1 MISHRADDL
10 LSPQVGFSLIIVQR
24 IIRNAKS
31 LYKLLLLDP
40 MGTQLE
46 FQFKILGIQFLFKS
60 LWNHSHEQEQ
70 AQKIALF
77 WLYTDTC
84 SKIAR
89 FIDDINYEQ

>member
-10 LSPQVGFSLIIVQR
+10 LSPQVEFSLIIVQR

-46 FQFKILGIQFLFKS
+46 FQFKISRNIIPLEVTLEVTRMNK
-60 LWNHSHEQEQ
+60 HR
-70 AQKIALF
+70 K
-77 WLYTDTC
+77 
-84 SKIAR
+84 
-89 FIDDINYEQ
+89 